1 MMLAGEIVLLAG
13 LVILAKVGLIS
24 RHEQLE
30 GKVGLALG
38 LVAHVIAIM
47 LYLGVANEYRN
58 IRLSRLVWLAFAVNS
73 ATRDWARDSRVV
85 ITSLSRLR

>member
-13 LVILAKVGLIS
+13 LVILAKIGLMA

-30 GKVGLALG
+30 GMVGLVFG

-47 LYLGVANEYRN
+47 LYLSIANEYRN
-58 IRLSRLVWLAFAVNS
+58 VRN
-73 ATRDWARDSRVV
+73 RDCDSRGDRCAANDHVV
-85 ITSLSRLR
+85 TR